1 CTKRSRGKL
10 TLFQETSTLKLAA
23 PMRDS
28 IQESGKFIKR
38 REELASSSAHIQSE
52 FTNPNLEVLFSE
64 KQIRD
69 RINEIGA
76 EITRDYAGRN
86 PLLIGVLKGAC
97 FFLSDLL
104 RAIDT
109 RLSIE
114 FMAISSYG
122 SSTRTSGEVRI
133 LKDLDVAVEGRDI
146 IVVEDIVDTGLTLSY
161 LLANLKSRGAASVK
175 LVALLDK
182 AERREREVKIDY
194 LGFQIPDHFVVGYGV
209 DFAERYR
216 NLPFIAVLKNPE
228 TAQLGLPISK
238 QS

>member
-1 CTKRSRGKL
+1 L
-10 TLFQETSTLKLAA
+10 ATSTA
-23 PMRDS
+23 
-28 IQESGKFIKR
+28 Q
-38 REELASSSAHIQSE
+38 IQSE
-52 FTNPNLEVLFSE
+52 FSNPNLEVLFSE
-64 KQIRD
+64 
-69 RINEIGA
+69 A
-76 EITRDYAGRN
+76 EIDSRIEELGSQIAREYAGKN

-104 RAIDT
+104 RAIDIP
-109 RLSIE
+109 LSIE

-133 LKDLDVAVEGRDI
+133 LKDLDVPIENRHI

-182 AERREREVKIDY
+182 FERREREVEIDY
-194 LGFQIPDHFVVGYGV
+194 LGFKIPDHFVVGYGL

-228 TAQLGLPISK
+228 TAQLGLPISTP
-238 QS
+238 SA